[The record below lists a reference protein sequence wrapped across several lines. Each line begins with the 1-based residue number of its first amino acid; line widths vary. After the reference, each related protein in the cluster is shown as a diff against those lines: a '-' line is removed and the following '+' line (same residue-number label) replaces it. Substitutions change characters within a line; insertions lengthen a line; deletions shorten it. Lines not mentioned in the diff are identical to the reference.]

1 MKLTAENVSKV
12 FFGCMYKEEIKD
24 VQDIPHG
31 SIVVEGIKSTV
42 VFDPA
47 KVKSNRED
55 IKDLLTQIH
64 DDFSSKEAGGTS
76 FMNLPA
82 NKDGGT
88 WGEQMNAEQLML
100 IGIAAGYMRYLVP
113 PDGWKI
119 LPGGMPY
126 LIVSLEEKAEA
137 DVSEIDR
144 EEEYGAVPIDEHE
157 L

>member
-1 MKLTAENVSKV
+1 MKLTAENVNKV

-31 SIVVEGIKSTV
+31 SIIVEGISMTG

-47 KVKSNRED
+47 RVEANRAD
-55 IKDLLTQIH
+55 IKELLSDINE
-64 DDFSSKEAGGTS
+64 DFSSKEAGGTS
-76 FMNLPA
+76 FMALPFR
-82 NKDGGT
+82 KDGEQ
-88 WGEQMNAEQLML
+88 WGEQPNAQELML
-100 IGIAAGYMRYLVP
+100 VGVASGYMRYLVP
-113 PDGWKI
+113 PDGWKV

-126 LIVSLEEKAEA
+126 LIVSFEEKAEA

-144 EEEYGAVPIDEHE
+144 EEAYGAVPLDEHE